1 MRRALRGNAG
11 VLTGLVLAR
20 AAWLRCLPKAI
31 YGFRPISPVCSGARA
46 ETGPAKRSARKERI
60 DANHAKETTKMRR
73 ALVAVAA
80 AVLVVAV
87 TGGLTMTGGT
97 TGRAREH
104 AVAADLDKLHAVRP
118 VAAHRRPTR
127 PAGPSGT
134 DALPATQVS
143 DVMRA
148 RIIRYVAAVQDAQT
162 WAFLTDLNRLLTA
175 LAPEPKQVRHA
186 RRVTRATQSSGGGD
200 FLACVRHRESRGQY
214 NAVNGSSGAAGAYQF
229 MPTTWNNAA
238 RDAGRG
244 DLVGVNPAAA
254 SPADQDAMARYVY
267 STQGA
272 RPWGGGCH

>member
-1 MRRALRGNAG
+1 
-11 VLTGLVLAR
+11 
-20 AAWLRCLPKAI
+20 
-31 YGFRPISPVCSGARA
+31 
-46 ETGPAKRSARKERI
+46 
-60 DANHAKETTKMRR
+60 MRR

-80 AVLVVAV
+80 GVLVVAV

-104 AVAADLDKLHAVRP
+104 AVAADLDKLHAMRP
-118 VAAHRRPTR
+118 VAAYRRPAR
-127 PAGPSGT
+127 PAGPTGT
-134 DALPATQVS
+134 DALPAAQVS
-143 DVMRA
+143 GVLRD

-162 WAFLTDLNRLLTA
+162 WEFLADLNRFLTA
-175 LAPEPKQVRHA
+175 LEPKQVRHA
-186 RRVTRATQSSGGGD
+186 RRVTRGTQSSGGGD
-200 FLACVRHRESRGQY
+200 FLSCVRHRESRGQY

-238 RDAGRG
+238 REAGRN

-254 SPADQDAMARYVY
+254 SPADQDAMAQYVY

>member
-1 MRRALRGNAG
+1 MQWRAGRDG
-11 VLTGLVLAR
+11 T
-20 AAWLRCLPKAI
+20 
-31 YGFRPISPVCSGARA
+31 S
-46 ETGPAKRSARKERI
+46 EAKRTQGRT

-80 AVLVVAV
+80 AVVVAV
-87 TGGLTMTGGT
+87 TGALTMTGGT

-118 VAAHRRPTR
+118 VAAHRRPAR
-127 PAGPSGT
+127 PAGPTGT

-143 DVMRA
+143 DVMRD
-148 RIIRYVAAVQDAQT
+148 RIIRYVAAVQGAQT
-162 WAFLTDLNRLLTA
+162 WAFLTDLNRFLTA

-186 RRVTRATQSSGGGD
+186 RRVTRGTQSSGGGD
-200 FLACVRHRESRGQY
+200 FLSCVRHRESRGQY
-214 NAVNGSSGAAGAYQF
+214 NVVNRSSGAAGAYQF

-238 RDAGRG
+238 REAGRN

-254 SPADQDAMARYVY
+254 SPSDQDAMARYVY

-272 RPWGGGCH
+272 RPWGGGCR